1 MWNQF
6 ILQNLHFAI
15 SIFASLSL
23 FAVFWLYFDAW
34 IERKTFREG
43 VKVFGF
49 LVLSFFFLASSVSTN
64 NLSPIILSIKVIGY
78 LLLVVSLLWEP
89 IEKRPISEVTN
100 NSIAGA
106 FLIAPT
112 LFWSGPILSMLVTLL
127 YIRKATVGLENHL
140 KKISFAFLSLTL
152 YEIGYL
158 ITSIYSTTQ
167 NIDIFN
173 LVRLYGPVWI
183 VSQVFLAIFSWIT
196 ITWSFSY
203 LLKRINTQ
211 LFIIFT
217 SSIITIFI
225 VTAISFSFLLLKNMV
240 DETLSRLS
248 TDTAV
253 LSFGID
259 AKKKEAMS
267 TSLAV
272 SKDTRL
278 VEALNSN
285 DRKMLG
291 DIAEESITTYF
302 VSSLTIIDSN
312 SVVVARG
319 EERQR
324 TGDSLSED
332 PFVKRILQGEMQS
345 SLTVRQ
351 GMLSPNILVRS
362 AYPIKDGDKFIGA
375 VITSI
380 VLDNT
385 FLDGIKKAT
394 GLEAGIYGDNIL
406 SATTISS
413 RDKNNRPIGIKE
425 TNKDVLQSVLG
436 KGEPKSLEVRILD
449 TDYLASFHP
458 LTDVNNSP
466 IGMVFIGKPSYTTLQ
481 TVDKSIQTTF
491 LITIILVIISLL
503 PSYLISKYITNQ
515 LQ

>member
-6 ILQNLHFAI
+6 ILQNLHFAVK
-15 SIFASLSL
+15 IFASLSL

-34 IERKTFREG
+34 TERKIFREG
-43 VKVFGF
+43 IKVFGF
-49 LVLSFFFLASSVSTN
+49 LVLSFFFLVSSLYPDSLPLVW
-64 NLSPIILSIKVIGY
+64 LIVEIIGY
-78 LLLVVSLLWEP
+78 LLLIISLLWEP
-89 IEKRPISEVTN
+89 IEKRPGSGGN
-100 NSIAGA
+100 NSVVGA
-106 FLIAPT
+106 FLITPT
-112 LFWSGPILSMLVTLL
+112 LLWSGPILSLLVTLL
-127 YIRKATVGLENHL
+127 YLRKATIGLESHL
-140 KKISFAFLSLTL
+140 KKISIAFLFLTL
-152 YEIGYL
+152 YQIGSL
-158 ITSIYSTTQ
+158 VTTIYSNTQ

-173 LVRLYGPVWI
+173 LVRIYGPVWM
-183 VSQVFLAIFSWIT
+183 VSHIFLAIFSWIT

-240 DETLSRLS
+240 DETLARLS

-272 SKDTRL
+272 SKDVR
-278 VEALNSN
+278 VIPALSSN
-285 DRKMLG
+285 DRKTLG
-291 DIAEESITTYF
+291 DIAEESITTYI
-302 VSSLTIIDSN
+302 VSSLIILDSN

-319 EERQR
+319 EDRQR
-324 TGDSLSED
+324 TGDSMSED
-332 PFVKRILQGEMQS
+332 QFVKRVLQGEIQS
-345 SLTVRQ
+345 SLIVRQ

-362 AYPIKDGDKFIGA
+362 AYPIKDGDRYIGA

-380 VLDNT
+380 VLDNI
-385 FLDGIKKAT
+385 FLDGIKNAT

-406 SATTISS
+406 SATTISN

-425 TNKDVLQSVLG
+425 TNKEVLQSVLG
-436 KGEPKSLEVRILD
+436 KGEPKSLEVKILD

-458 LTDVNNSP
+458 LTDVNNTP

-503 PSYLISKYITNQ
+503 PSYLISKYITKQ
-515 LQ
+515 LN